1 MPHHAVGAI
10 PADPFVSETFPL
22 LGADALAVLER
33 LETPVYIYSFE
44 SGRICWSNP
53 AARRFWNARGAEE
66 LESRDVEPQLTAN
79 RTRLAQYRIAFR
91 RAETRRETWT
101 FFPEGVAVSAL
112 CNCRG
117 VSLQAVPE
125 AMLVEIVEG
134 TAPALQETELRSI
147 EALRHT
153 PLMISLLDLTGAV
166 LMRNPAASA
175 AFADYDL
182 ALSDSGDAFSAMF
195 AQARDASD
203 LRMRALRDGF
213 AEATVQIALDP
224 PRMHHLQVTKVADPA
239 TGRASLLVAQQDV
252 STLIETSRRLAASE
266 DALDRLL
273 DLNFSPVLIVSAN
286 TGRLLRW
293 NQAADRL
300 LRLGDGLV
308 ETGAKVFACD
318 ADVARLTTTARAQG
332 YASDAVQLLRDD
344 NRAFWAHL
352 SGTALRYHN
361 CDALVFFLA
370 DIDQLHRSASDL
382 EAELS
387 LERQANEMQ
396 RQLMAIASHEFRT
409 PLALIDSAAQ
419 RLEAHAETW
428 SQARTESSLRRIR
441 RSVRQLLGL
450 IERTIAGEKSAVAE
464 QAPSREPHDLASLIE
479 TCAQSLRELYP
490 EARIALDLKAAPR
503 LVIDVALMEGAVT
516 NLIGNAIK
524 YSDGPAEIEITAV
537 EDRHGVTI
545 TVRDHGI
552 GIPAEERSAVFEE
565 FVRGTNVGNR
575 AGTGLGLAIV
585 KRAVESH
592 GGQVELAQVA
602 GPGTAFR
609 MHLPRAL
616 FA

>member
-1 MPHHAVGAI
+1 M
-10 PADPFVSETFPL
+10 SQSFPL
-22 LGADALAVLER
+22 LGSDALAVLDC
-33 LETPVYIYSFE
+33 LATPVYIYDFE

-53 AARRFWNARGAEE
+53 PAQKFWNARGSDE
-66 LESRDVEPQLTAN
+66 LESRDVQPQLTAN
-79 RTRLAQYRIAFR
+79 QTRLAQYRAAFR
-91 RAETRRETWT
+91 RAEARRETWT
-101 FFPEGVAVSAL
+101 FFPGGIAVSAL
-112 CNCRG
+112 CHCRG
-117 VSLQAVPE
+117 VSLPSARE

-134 TAPALQETELRSI
+134 NPTALQETELRSI

-153 PLMISLLDLTGAV
+153 PLMISLLDITGTV

-175 AFADYDL
+175 AFADFDL
-182 ALSDSGDAFSAMF
+182 ALPGSADAFSAMF

-213 AEATVQIALDP
+213 AEATVQIGLDP

-252 STLIETSRRLAASE
+252 SALVETSRRLAASE

-273 DLNFSPVLIVSAN
+273 DLNFSPVLIVSAS

-293 NQAADRL
+293 NQAADRI
-300 LRLGDGLV
+300 LRSGDRLI
-308 ETGAKVFACD
+308 ETGTRVFASD
-318 ADVARLTTTARAQG
+318 TDFKRLAGTARAQG
-332 YASDAVQLLRDD
+332 YASEAVQLLRED
-344 NRAFWAHL
+344 NGTFWAHL

-361 CDALVFFLA
+361 HEAVVFFLA
-370 DIDQLHRSASDL
+370 DIDQLHRSASNL
-382 EAELS
+382 QAELS

-428 SQARTESSLRRIR
+428 SRARAESSLRRIR
-441 RSVRQLLGL
+441 ASVRQLLTL
-450 IERTIAGEKSAVAE
+450 IERTIAGERRSVADQE
-464 QAPSREPHDLASLIE
+464 TSREPHDLARLIE

-490 EARIALDLKAAPR
+490 EACIGLDLQAAPR
-503 LVIDVALMEGAVT
+503 LVIDAALIEGAMT
-516 NLIGNAIK
+516 NLLANAIK
-524 YSDGPAEIEITAV
+524 YSDGPAEIEVTAV

-552 GIPAEERSAVFEE
+552 GIPAAERSAVFEE

-592 GGQVELAQVA
+592 GGRIELAEVI
-602 GPGTAFR
+602 GRGTAFR
-609 MHLPRAL
+609 VHLPRAI